1 MAIVIFYEKPGCIRN
16 TMQKSLLAVAGH
28 TVQARNLLIE
38 PWTPERLRSFFGD
51 LPVEQWFNL
60 SAPQIKS
67 GKVCPQHL
75 TSSEALNLMIAE
87 PLLIRR
93 PLLEVNHERRV
104 GFELAIIEAWIGLNS
119 GRTTAVDLESCPKK
133 LDTKPCPIV
142 EKNR

>member
-16 TMQKSLLAVAGH
+16 TMQKSLLAVVGH
-28 TVQARNLLIE
+28 TVQAHNLLTE

-51 LPVEQWFNL
+51 LPVAQWFNL

-67 GKVCPQHL
+67 GEVCPQDL
-75 TSSEALNLMIAE
+75 TSDEALNLMIAE

-104 GFELAIIEAWIGLNS
+104 GFETAIIEDWIGLNS
-119 GRTTAVDLESCPKK
+119 GLTATADLESCPKK
-133 LDTKPCPIV
+133 LDAKPCPIV
-142 EKNR
+142 EKSR

>member
-38 PWTPERLRSFFGD
+38 SWTPARLRSFFGD

-67 GKVCPQHL
+67 GEVCPQNL
-75 TSSEALNLMIAE
+75 TSDKALNLMLAE

-119 GRTTAVDLESCPKK
+119 GQTTAVDLESCPKK
-133 LDTKPCPIV
+133 LDAKPCPIV
-142 EKNR
+142 EKTR